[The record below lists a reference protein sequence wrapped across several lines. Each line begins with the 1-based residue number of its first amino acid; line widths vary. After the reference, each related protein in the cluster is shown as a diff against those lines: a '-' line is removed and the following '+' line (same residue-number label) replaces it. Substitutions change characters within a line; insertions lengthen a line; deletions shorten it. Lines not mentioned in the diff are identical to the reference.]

1 MRYLLDTC
9 VISELVARQPDPR
22 VVDWIDSVD
31 PEDVYLSVITVGEI
45 TKGIEKLAESNRKTE
60 LQNWLNNDLLSR
72 FRDHLIVLDTPVLV
86 KWGQLLARLEMQGRK
101 MPAVDALIAA
111 SALLGGLTL
120 VTRNEADF
128 FASGVNILNP
138 WK

>member
-9 VISELVARQPDPR
+9 VISELVARQPDQR
-22 VVDWIDSVD
+22 MVDWIDSID

-45 TKGIEKLAESNRKTE
+45 TKGIEKLAESNRKAE

-72 FRDHLIVLDTPVLV
+72 FRDHLVVLDTPILV
-86 KWGQLLARLEMQGRK
+86 KWGQLLACLEAQGRK

-111 SALLGGLTL
+111 SALQGGLTL

-128 FASGVNILNP
+128 FASGVFVLNP